1 MLKLRKYDDYEE
13 FKSDVLPHLYK
24 HEVENNLP
32 IGILGSLTEES
43 TIYLMATITR
53 DEEMLIVLLQTH
65 PKQIIISRP
74 PEMSDEEAVEIAKL
88 IRDQVENIPGLI
100 GERDFTDKAVNI
112 IDKSN
117 FFVQMNQRIYE
128 LTKVKKEADTNGKLR
143 LVTMEDL
150 SVVKQWVYLFCEE
163 ADEKISLEE
172 SEEKAI
178 AIIKNERMYAWE
190 TDGRIVTMACI
201 SRPTR
206 TNICI
211 SLVFTPLENRKKGFA
226 SSCVSALSQLMLDKG
241 YKTTSLYTDL
251 DNPTSNK
258 IYMEIGYEPIMDS
271 ILYRK

>member
-1 MLKLRKYDDYEE
+1 MLKLRNYDDYEK

-43 TIYLMATITR
+43 TIYLMATITK
-53 DEEMLIVLLQTH
+53 DEEILIVLLQTH
-65 PKQIIISRP
+65 PKQIILSKP
-74 PEMSDEEAVEIAKL
+74 PKMSDDQVVEIANL
-88 IRDQVENIPGLI
+88 IREQVKDIPGLI
-100 GERDFTDKAVNI
+100 GERIFTEKVANI
-112 IDKSN
+112 IDKTH
-117 FFVQMNQRIYE
+117 FYVQMNQRIYK
-128 LTKVKKEADTNGKLR
+128 LTEVKKEADTNGQLR
-143 LVTMEDL
+143 LITMEDL
-150 SVVKQWVYLFCEE
+150 PIVKQWVYLFCEE

-178 AIIKNERMYAWE
+178 AIIKSERMYAWE
-190 TDGRIVTMACI
+190 TEGRIVTMACI

-206 TNICI
+206 SNICV

-226 SSCVSALSQLMLDKG
+226 SNCVSALSQLMLDKG

-258 IYMEIGYEPIMDS
+258 IYMEIGFEPIMDS

>member
-1 MLKLRKYDDYEE
+1 MLKLRNYDDYEK

-43 TIYLMATITR
+43 TIYLMATITK
-53 DEEMLIVLLQTH
+53 DEEILIVLLQTH
-65 PKQIIISRP
+65 PKQIILSKP
-74 PEMSDEEAVEIAKL
+74 PKMSDDEVVEIANL
-88 IRDQVENIPGLI
+88 IREQVKDIPGLI
-100 GERDFTDKAVNI
+100 GERIFTEKVANI
-112 IDKSN
+112 IDKTH
-117 FFVQMNQRIYE
+117 FYVQMNQRIYK
-128 LTKVKKEADTNGKLR
+128 LTEVKKEADTNGKLR

-150 SVVKQWVYLFCEE
+150 PIVKQWVYLFCEE

-178 AIIKNERMYAWE
+178 AIIKSERMYAWE
-190 TDGRIVTMACI
+190 TEGRIVTMACI

-206 TNICI
+206 SNICV

-226 SSCVSALSQLMLDKG
+226 SNCVSALSQLMLNKG